1 MIDNKT
7 LIKIIKEKED
17 NYYKVSASKL
27 EIELKRDIKITFRQ
41 GELSIKDYAIM
52 LGQLKMYINQRK
64 EADKKIDEIYNILRE
79 ANRPWKQ

>member
-79 ANRPWKQ
+79 ANRP